1 MNCAGDQSKS
11 EALRK
16 RAAMLLHLAED
27 ARDLQSES
35 LRLHR
40 VQQSSKACCSDA
52 ANQVPEG
59 KPAAPCFAAAAAAS
73 CAATADGVAETKQ
86 GGGRSAGQIA
96 GSGGQ
101 EGQEITQ
108 LGIGEV
114 VWAREKGWPHWPALL
129 ITKETSRGL
138 CNIREPVPLLHY
150 PLWTILKIAVG
161 PVASRI
167 EVRCF
172 RYAYLLLSSTTE

>member
-11 EALRK
+11 EALQK

-35 LRLHR
+35 LSLHR
-40 VQQSSKACCSDA
+40 EQQSSKACCSDA
-52 ANQVPEG
+52 AEQVPEA

-86 GGGRSAGQIA
+86 GGGRSSAQIA

-138 CNIREPVPLLHY
+138 CNIREPFPPPSLLPLG
-150 PLWTILKIAVG
+150 KCKDCCSAC
-161 PVASRI
+161 
-167 EVRCF
+167 CF
-172 RYAYLLLSSTTE
+172 PP